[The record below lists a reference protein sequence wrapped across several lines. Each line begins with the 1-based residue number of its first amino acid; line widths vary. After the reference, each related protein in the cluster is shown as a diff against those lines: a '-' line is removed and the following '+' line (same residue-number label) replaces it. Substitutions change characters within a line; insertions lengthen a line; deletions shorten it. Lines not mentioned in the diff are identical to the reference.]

1 MHMSFAEEQRSRVA
15 EIGIRRFQKGD
26 AAAFRR
32 LNEEWI
38 TLFFVSSRRRS
49 LCSPIRSQ
57 RFWTRAAGY
66 SSRRPGNDASAAA
79 H

>member
-1 MHMSFAEEQRSRVA
+1 MHMSLAKEQPSRVA
-15 EIGIRRFQKGD
+15 EIGIRRFQEGD

-38 TLFFVSSRRRS
+38 TRLFRIEPKDM
-49 LCSPIRSQ
+49 LADSQ
-57 RFWTRAAGY
+57 STILDSAAGY